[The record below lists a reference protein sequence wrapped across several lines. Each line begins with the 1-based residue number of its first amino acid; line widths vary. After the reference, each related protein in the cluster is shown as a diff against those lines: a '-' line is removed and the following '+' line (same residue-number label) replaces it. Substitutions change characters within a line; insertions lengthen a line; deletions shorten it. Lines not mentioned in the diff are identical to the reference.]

1 MPYFKPEEAYRLQQ
15 IAMTAHNVIADNYY
29 DSDAVGSAMRRCP
42 ICGDMDCSKD
52 IVEVNNVWIH
62 PEDIDE
68 DRVRENPR
76 LQEY

>member
-15 IAMTAHNVIADNYY
+15 IAMTAHNVIADNYFS
-29 DSDAVGSAMRRCP
+29 SDAVDSAMARCP
-42 ICGDMDCSKD
+42 ICGEKSCSKG

-68 DRVRENPR
+68 DSVRENPS
-76 LQEY
+76 LEVY